1 MKFAKYFEMAHP
13 QNQIPAK
20 ISKLGGCSDPCN
32 LISAKF
38 NPIKV
43 VLSDWSKTPSV

>member
-1 MKFAKYFEMAHP
+1 MVHP
-13 QNQIPAK
+13 QNQIPVK
-20 ISKLGGCSDPCN
+20 ISELRGCSDPCN

-43 VLSDWSKTPSV
+43 VLSDLSKTPSV